1 MIKQLL
7 VFTTLFVLGACAILP
22 GAKSADPGILQG
34 TVTVG
39 PLQPVEQVGV
49 PTPTVPP
56 EVYTSRGINI
66 YRQDGK
72 TLVKALHFNPDG
84 TYHVELP
91 PGQYVVK
98 LLSSGIEH
106 AKELPAAIMIK
117 SGETMKL
124 DIAVDT
130 GIR

>member
-56 EVYTSRGINI
+56 EVYTSRNQYLSPGREDIGQSPAFQSGWDLPRGASAGTVCGQAFVIWHRARQGIAS
-66 YRQDGK
+66 R
-72 TLVKALHFNPDG
+72 
-84 TYHVELP
+84 YHDQKW
-91 PGQYVVK
+91 GND
-98 LLSSGIEH
+98 
-106 AKELPAAIMIK
+106 
-117 SGETMKL
+117 ET
-124 DIAVDT
+124 
-130 GIR
+130 